1 VSFPDSEIITTIWNM
16 TTFFCRLRGKI
27 DTMLKKYLPWLIA
40 LLYLVNPY
48 DLVPDFILGT
58 GWLDDLAVAGLV
70 LWWAS
75 RWKRSLQQRNT
86 SSSYTQA
93 EQGSSASKKPHGED
107 PYRVLGLQ
115 SGATREE
122 IKTAHKRLAAQY
134 HPDKVQHLGKELQ
147 DLAHKKFVA
156 IQKAYDE
163 LKARS

>member
-1 VSFPDSEIITTIWNM
+1 M
-16 TTFFCRLRGKI
+16 TTSFCPSRKI

-75 RWKRSLQQRNT
+75 RWKQALQQRNT

-93 EQGSSASKKPHGED
+93 EQGSSAKREPHGED

-115 SGATREE
+115 SGATKEE
-122 IKTAHKRLAAQY
+122 IKTAYKRLAAQH